1 MALLPTRRTYEPL
14 VTPQNVM
21 SLLPSGVQPLPE
33 TVTLP
38 GTPGPMT
45 PPAPAPA
52 PAPAPYDP
60 VADRIV
66 MDANRFYIDDQGN
79 VRQVRRDTDFIPD
92 TPGGMVSLLDP
103 TQRQMAE
110 STGLSPQD
118 IAALSGDMR
127 VSSSYRPPTPMPL
140 LSAYRTPTE
149 NPVLDLRS
157 LDDQPGY
164 FFSTNAGNAADVRGN
179 RSAFVPLDDNA
190 SYRLF
195 NASTGEYI
203 SEGQG
208 AQGLQDVYSAAQ
220 NLSATQGSNADWRVE
235 MLSPGS
241 DDWSTMAR
249 DRPSSGVLGTIADI
263 GLPIAASFIPGVG
276 PVLGAALG
284 SAASSVAQGR
294 SLENTLLRSALSA
307 GASAAGGALLGGA
320 APGASE
326 SVTGG
331 LLPTGGILPT
341 VGGGFSATLGPAT
354 GSLASSA
361 VPIVVSGGRATAPSV
376 AGALAGGL
384 GGGAAGSVVGSG
396 GSPPEEPI
404 VVTGDLTGRAIEPID
419 PNVIS
424 RLGPGMGSLTPEGDF
439 ITVER
444 RRPTSGPNISPEDVL
459 PSLATIGSVPL
470 ATLRSI
476 AGGNLPTGGILESGL
491 QPTDGTA
498 TLEGGR
504 GLLAN
509 IARYYGLGS
518 LGVDAL
524 GGLLGALGVGGGGGG
539 AVSPYSG
546 TLGPVPTF
554 TRGQFTPYTGDYE
567 TYGFGPEF
575 DFFSGQPTVAPT
587 APEVGILG
595 PGTPVE
601 EPVV

>member
-38 GTPGPMT
+38 STPGPMT

-92 TPGGMVSLLDP
+92 TPGGMISLLDP

-195 NASTGEYI
+195 NARTGEYI

-220 NLSATQGSNADWRVE
+220 NLSATQGSDADWRVE

-263 GLPIAASFIPGVG
+263 GLPIVG
-276 PVLGAALG
+276 TALGGPLGAALG

-294 SLENTLLRSALSA
+294 SIENVLARAGLSA
-307 GASAAGGALLGGA
+307 GTTALLSATGASDAISGALGAGPRSAASEAARQALEEIPNAILVQGTRSLLPAAISGAGGSLVSGPLADVVLPEVDVPPSVEDITGVPTTEGPPITVTGTPTPTPPPVNPLLGLPVLPAGA
-320 APGASE
+320 A
-326 SVTGG
+326 VTGVF
-331 LLPTGGILPT
+331 P
-341 VGGGFSATLGPAT
+341 
-354 GSLASSA
+354 
-361 VPIVVSGGRATAPSV
+361 
-376 AGALAGGL
+376 
-384 GGGAAGSVVGSG
+384 G
-396 GSPPEEPI
+396 GSTITPGGTSTQPMPE
-404 VVTGDLTGRAIEPID
+404 T
-419 PNVIS
+419 
-424 RLGPGMGSLTPEGDF
+424 
-439 ITVER
+439 
-444 RRPTSGPNISPEDVL
+444 
-459 PSLATIGSVPL
+459 
-470 ATLRSI
+470 
-476 AGGNLPTGGILESGL
+476 
-491 QPTDGTA
+491 
-498 TLEGGR
+498 GR
-504 GLLAN
+504 GLLEQ
-509 IARYYGLGS
+509 IARYYGLGAVG
-518 LGVDAL
+518 LETL

-539 AVSPYSG
+539 AVSPSSG